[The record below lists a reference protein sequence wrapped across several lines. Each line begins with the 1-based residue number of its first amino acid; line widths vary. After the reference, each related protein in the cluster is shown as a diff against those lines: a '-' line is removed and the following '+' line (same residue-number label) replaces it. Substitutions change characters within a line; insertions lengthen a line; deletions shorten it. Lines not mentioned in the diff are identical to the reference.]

1 MRIFSIILISIL
13 VFGCKKKDSPSPPE
27 SARLAFPDT
36 NSECTT
42 GQSINT
48 TTSRVAFRWLAS
60 ENTETYELRV
70 TNLNTSVTQT
80 ISTKVLTATLP
91 IEKGAPFS
99 WLVRSRNSKV
109 SEVASSQTWRFY
121 NAGFQTTYAPFPT
134 EIIEPKLA
142 ESVFKDIN
150 NEVTLKWSGADV
162 DNDIVGYELYFSI
175 ETPPNT
181 LIASPSPEDTDEKVS
196 VSSNTVYYWKVLTKD
211 SKGNTS
217 DSGIFEFK
225 VL

>member
-1 MRIFSIILISIL
+1 MRIFSLILIGVLI
-13 VFGCKKKDSPSPPE
+13 FGCKKKEPPKSPE
-27 SARLAFPDT
+27 SARLAFPDA

-42 GQSINT
+42 GQSINA
-48 TTSRVAFRWLAS
+48 TTSKVEFRWLAAES
-60 ENTETYELRV
+60 AETYELRV
-70 TNLNTSVTQT
+70 TNLNTNITQT
-80 ISTKVLTATLP
+80 ISAKGLSATLP

-109 SEVASSQTWRFY
+109 NETASSEIWRFY

-134 EIIEPKLA
+134 MIIAPELA

-150 NEVTLKWSGADV
+150 NDVILKWSGADV
-162 DNDIVGYELYFSI
+162 DDDIVGYELYFSI

-181 LIASPSPEDTDEKVS
+181 LIASPSPDVTDTKVS
-196 VSSNTVYYWKVLTKD
+196 VTSNTVYYWKVLTKD
-211 SKGNTS
+211 SEGNTS

>member
-1 MRIFSIILISIL
+1 MRIFSIILIGIL
-13 VFGCKKKDSPSPPE
+13 VFGCKKKDSPKPPE
-27 SARLAFPDT
+27 SVLLAFPDS

-48 TTSRVAFRWLAS
+48 TTSKVEFKWLAA

-80 ISTKVLTATLP
+80 ISTKVLTAILP

-109 SEVASSQTWRFY
+109 GEVASSQTWRFY

-134 EIIEPKLA
+134 EIIAPKLA

-150 NEVTLKWSGADV
+150 NEVTLKWSGGDV
-162 DNDIVGYELYFSI
+162 DDDIVGYELYFST

-196 VSSNTVYYWKVLTKD
+196 VSSNSVYYWKVLTKD
-211 SKGNTS
+211 SEGNIS

>member
-1 MRIFSIILISIL
+1 MILIGIL
-13 VFGCKKKDSPSPPE
+13 IFGCKKKDPPGPPE
-27 SARLAFPDT
+27 SARLVFPET

-48 TTSRVAFRWLAS
+48 TTSRVEFRWSAS

-70 TNLNTSVTQT
+70 TNLNTSITQT
-80 ISTKVLTATLP
+80 IGTKALTARLP

-109 SEVASSQTWRFY
+109 SQTALSQTWRFY
-121 NAGFQTTYAPFPT
+121 NAGFQTTHAPFPT
-134 EIIEPKLA
+134 EIIAPKLA
-142 ESVFKDIN
+142 ASVFKDIN

-162 DNDIVGYELYFSI
+162 DNDIEGYEVYFST
-175 ETPPNT
+175 EMPPAA
-181 LIASPSPEDTDEKVS
+181 LIASPSSDDTDEKVS
-196 VSSNTVYYWKVLTKD
+196 VLPNTVYYWKVLTKD